1 MSKYVLLL
9 LIAVS
14 SCYTSYSQDKLVI
27 DDRTNLLTA
36 EVEELLKAKLSESDI
51 GYTTMVDFKVRC
63 EYYFSELTFVGDDL
77 FISVKDCN
85 NNTLGNKNLGTR
97 IHSSTAQEK
106 SFLLSYNILEIIADP
121 EKYIEQVAGP
131 ETDESNKKDEASGDM
146 GHPINEHNTRYFFAP
161 SAYNLKEGELYYNTI
176 YFLLHDIQYGLS
188 DNFSIG
194 IGTSVAGIPLYLT
207 PKVSIPVGDK
217 SAFAIGDLLILGT
230 YGTNAV
236 GNLLYG
242 SFSTGGDQ
250 GNTTFGV
257 GYLATNESDITG
269 KTSSV
274 VFNLNGMA
282 RASSN
287 IYLLTENYFFGI
299 NTQQNAYYDS
309 YNQSTDTWIY
319 LNEEFNQRYRLW
331 YGVAGIR
338 IISKNKDFVS
348 WQIGLTYVFNFPGK
362 VPDQYSNWEI
372 SGSDEFRVIAFPA
385 LSYTRKFGKKY

>member
-9 LIAVS
+9 LIAVNV
-14 SCYTSYSQDKLVI
+14 CNTSYSQDKLVI
-27 DDRTNLLTA
+27 DDRSDLLTA
-36 EVEELLKAKLSESDI
+36 EIEELLEAKLAESDI

-63 EYYFSELTFVGDDL
+63 EYYFSELTLMGDDVL
-77 FISVKDCN
+77 ISVKDCN
-85 NNTLGNKNLGTR
+85 NNILGSKNLGTL

-106 SFLLSYNILEIIADP
+106 SFLLSYNILEIVANP
-121 EKYIEQVAGP
+121 EKYFDQVGGTEA
-131 ETDESNKKDEASGDM
+131 DEPNKEDEASGDTE
-146 GHPINEHNTRYFFAP
+146 HQINEHNTRYFFAP

-194 IGTSVAGIPLYLT
+194 IGTSVAGIPIYLT

-217 SAFAIGDLLILGT
+217 SAFAIGDLLIFGT
-230 YGTNAV
+230 YGTNAM
-236 GNLLYG
+236 GNLVYG
-242 SFSTGGDQ
+242 NFSTGGDQ
-250 GNTTFGV
+250 GNTTIGI
-257 GYLATNESDITG
+257 GYLAMNESDITA

-287 IYLLTENYFFGI
+287 IYLLTENYFFRI
-299 NTQQNAYYDS
+299 NTQQNAYFDS

-319 LNEEFNQRYRLW
+319 RNEEYIQRLNLW
-331 YGVAGIR
+331 YGVAGVR
-338 IISKNKDFVS
+338 IINKNKDFVS

-362 VPDQYSNWEI
+362 VPDQYSNWET
-372 SGSDEFRVIAFPA
+372 GGNDEFNVIAFPA
-385 LSYTRKFGKKY
+385 LSYTRKFGTKY